1 MIVAERLIQSI
12 ERAAD
17 VLELFLTSNPE
28 LSIKEISQKLNL
40 SKSTVHGII
49 KTLEH
54 RGYLQQNPDDLK
66 YRLGI
71 KLFELGNFIGNNLDI
86 RKIARP
92 IIRNLVDELNET
104 VHLVMLQR
112 DEVIYIEKVEGP
124 RALTIYSHIG
134 KRAPVH
140 CTGVGKAILA
150 YQSEKEIDRILSSV
164 ILEPFTEYTMTNIVD
179 IKSHLKSIRE
189 KGYAIDDEEIE
200 LGLKCI
206 AAPIFNH
213 QGNVIASIS
222 CAAPKM
228 RLDEERLPEV
238 IERIKRAASE
248 ISTCLGYKDNHYL
261 IETNPE

>member
-1 MIVAERLIQSI
+1 MSERLIQSI

-17 VLELFLTSNPE
+17 VLEVFLTTSPE
-28 LSIKEISQKLNL
+28 LSVKEISEKLQL

-54 RGYLQQNPDDLK
+54 RGYLEQNPEDLK
-66 YRLGI
+66 YKLGI
-71 KLFELGNFIGNNLDI
+71 KLFKLGNFVSKHFDIGN
-86 RKIARP
+86 IARP
-92 IIRNLVDELNET
+92 IIRDLANELNET
-104 VHLVMLQR
+104 VHLVTLQR
-112 DEVIYIEKVEGP
+112 DEVVYIEKVEGP

-150 YQSEKEIDRILSSV
+150 HLSETEVDKLLSSAS
-164 ILEPFTEYTMTNIVD
+164 LEAFTEYTMTDMNE
-179 IKSHLKSIRE
+179 IKKHLVSVRE
-189 KGYAIDDEEIE
+189 TGYAVDDEEIE

-213 QGNVIASIS
+213 KGNVIASIS

-228 RLDEERLPEV
+228 RLDEEMLPKV
-238 IERIKRAASE
+238 IAGIKRAASE
-248 ISTCLGYKDNHYL
+248 ISKSLGYKAMLNKR
-261 IETNPE
+261 PQ

>member
-1 MIVAERLIQSI
+1 MANERRKIMSERLIQSI

-17 VLELFLTSNPE
+17 VLEVFLTTSPE
-28 LSIKEISQKLNL
+28 LSVKEISEKLQL

-54 RGYLQQNPDDLK
+54 RGYLEQNPEDLK
-66 YRLGI
+66 YKLGI
-71 KLFELGNFIGNNLDI
+71 KLFKLGNFVSKHFDIGN
-86 RKIARP
+86 IARP
-92 IIRNLVDELNET
+92 IIRDLANELNET
-104 VHLVMLQR
+104 VHLVTLQR
-112 DEVIYIEKVEGP
+112 DEVVYIEKVEGP

-150 YQSEKEIDRILSSV
+150 HLSETEVDRLLLSAS
-164 ILEPFTEYTMTNIVD
+164 LEAFTEYTMTDMNE
-179 IKSHLKSIRE
+179 IKKHLVSVRE
-189 KGYAIDDEEIE
+189 TGYAVDDEEIE

-213 QGNVIASIS
+213 KGNVIASIS

-228 RLDEERLPEV
+228 RLDEEMLPKV
-238 IERIKRAASE
+238 IAGIKRAASE
-248 ISTCLGYKDNHYL
+248 ISKSLGYKGNA
-261 IETNPE
+261 